1 MMGTWVLAWDGK
13 CKSATCTPL
22 NDDDTC
28 QWSNTHQHGSLETLS
43 PKGDTNE
50 FLPLLASSKQLMLAL
65 TSQHS
70 TRQIFK
76 EDKLPPTEAFLWDC
90 DRLSHDGI
98 NPDGGRWECHEENCN
113 DSFRFFVTAFSTCK
127 TVTMAST
134 GGRKMDKDASCPV
147 PMDQTPTSVVA
158 ACAEEKGTLPSV
170 AEGEEESAVTSSLFI
185 CPCNKKHTLFGRCCR
200 HIRDECS
207 KGSESVLC
215 NLSKDKKAAVAEA
228 NESSIG
234 ARFSVQI
241 PHVSVLSNTKK
252 VPSNIGRL
260 VTNSTHRRTMQPK

>member
-1 MMGTWVLAWDGK
+1 MFCVVL
-13 CKSATCTPL
+13 
-22 NDDDTC
+22 
-28 QWSNTHQHGSLETLS
+28 QQRV
-43 PKGDTNE
+43 
-50 FLPLLASSKQLMLAL
+50 LPLFCDCV
-65 TSQHS
+65 QHM
-70 TRQIFK
+70 Q
-76 EDKLPPTEAFLWDC
+76 DC
-90 DRLSHDGI
+90 HNGI
-98 NPDGGRWECHEENCN
+98 NRASVEEKV
-113 DSFRFFVTAFSTCK
+113 DEDTP
-127 TVTMAST
+127 
-134 GGRKMDKDASCPV
+134 CPV

-158 ACAEEKGTLPSV
+158 AHAEEKGTLPSV
-170 AEGEEESAVTSSLFI
+170 DKDEEESAVTSSLFI

-228 NESSIG
+228 NESNIG